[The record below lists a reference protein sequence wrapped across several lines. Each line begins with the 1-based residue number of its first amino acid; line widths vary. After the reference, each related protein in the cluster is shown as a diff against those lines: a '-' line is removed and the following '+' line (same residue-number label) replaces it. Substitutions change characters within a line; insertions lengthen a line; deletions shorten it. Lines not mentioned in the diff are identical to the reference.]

1 MTSAELNKEL
11 KKLQHERTRI
21 LALEESSA
29 LFVAATTENAEE
41 LRPEYSLEE
50 ECPLCKGFRL
60 RNDILNATIDGT
72 TWKDLLSTSF
82 AELEKKIREI
92 KHQLSV
98 FNSTYVID
106 ELGMTIDEV
115 LVFLPQQNERVDK
128 LAQYARHPLRMR
140 HIDRFGARTNMVEY
154 EYANYSLDEANRL
167 YNEASEELTK
177 AQIALDRVNSTVE
190 IA

>member
-41 LRPEYSLEE
+41 LRPEYSLVETDSQ
-50 ECPLCKGFRL
+50 L
-60 RNDILNATIDGT
+60 IQ
-72 TWKDLLSTSF
+72 
-82 AELEKKIREI
+82 LEKKIREI